1 MLKTFALYLAIAIGG
16 LSAGAVGAFYG
27 VAVAGK
33 APQLTAELS
42 ALFEEFTR

>member
-1 MLKTFALYLAIAIGG
+1 MLKTFAFCLAIAVAG
-16 LSAGAVGAFYG
+16 LSAGAVGSFYG
-27 VAVAGK
+27 IAAAGK

>member
-1 MLKTFALYLAIAIGG
+1 MLKTFALSLAIAIGG

-27 VAVAGK
+27 IAAAGK

-42 ALFEEFTR
+42 ALAKEFTR